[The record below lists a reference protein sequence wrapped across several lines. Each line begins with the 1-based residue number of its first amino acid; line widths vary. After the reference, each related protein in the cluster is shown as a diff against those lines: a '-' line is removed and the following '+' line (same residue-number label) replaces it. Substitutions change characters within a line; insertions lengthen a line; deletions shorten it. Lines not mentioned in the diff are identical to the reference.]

1 MIQILLSETKK
12 HISSRFSSNSEVLS
26 DNHEEMFPRY
36 DMHNDV
42 FIGRMVQLLRRKT
55 SCL

>member
-12 HISSRFSSNSEVLS
+12 HISSRFSEVLS
-26 DNHEEMFPRY
+26 GNHEEMFPRY